1 MAEQSTTELNLLP
14 YQDRDTRLEH
24 GLQIAGPGIGTGTGT
39 LYAFDATAQPPSE
52 YGAIMDRGGSVAA
65 KCRKK
70 QKNVV
75 MCRKVS

>member
-24 GLQIAGPGIGTGTGT
+24 GLQIAGSGIGTGTGTSTGT

-52 YGAIMDRGGSVAA
+52 CGGAIMDRGG
-65 KCRKK
+65 KCCS
-70 QKNVV
+70 Q
-75 MCRKVS
+75 ML